1 LNRVVK
7 RCQLFPAIMS
17 FLDEDDESLEH
28 TLFTHKE
35 CLVYNIPPLADTRG
49 HKAAD
54 WRELI
59 FTGRIRLTAKGP
71 NGTLYIE
78 DAASGELFVSTEV
91 LATGPK
97 TLEPVTDSSR
107 YYVLRVAFGGKAKYI
122 GLGFTDRGPAFDFMA
137 AYNDHMSY
145 TERQKV
151 LEEKR
156 RLAAT
161 QPAAPARDMSLSGSI
176 TIKMGGK
183 GGEGGSAPRAT
194 GGPIPILAPP
204 PAAGGFGLAPPP
216 SGGGRQRN
224 RPADAGAQDNSGG
237 FF

>member
-1 LNRVVK
+1 
-7 RCQLFPAIMS
+7 
-17 FLDEDDESLEH
+17 
-28 TLFTHKE
+28 
-35 CLVYNIPPLADTRG
+35 
-49 HKAAD
+49 
-54 WRELI
+54 
-59 FTGRIRLTAKGP
+59 
-71 NGTLYIE
+71 
-78 DAASGELFVSTEV
+78 
-91 LATGPK
+91 
-97 TLEPVTDSSR
+97 
-107 YYVLRVAFGGKAKYI
+107 
-122 GLGFTDRGPAFDFMA
+122 MA